1 MRLIHYNLFCYLLM
15 VPLWGFSQV
24 RPTFQREVRL
34 QSAAESQYISLAA
47 RQHASSS
54 YTISLPAEVGNVGQA
69 LTVNSRE
76 NNNSQLGWNTVLTP
90 QNGWSLTGNQTP
102 DAYDGIAGSRFGTLS
117 NQDLVMVTN
126 NLERVRIT
134 KNGLLGIGNNNPQHI
149 LDITGNADING
160 VMAIGDLVSPGAMT
174 ADGFNFYPGIAIQ
187 RTLTTASA
195 STPRTIAVLGQVI
208 GTGKFD
214 NRIMGGAFYAASDAS
229 NTQPLGQIRSLQG
242 WATHN
247 GAGTLSVAW
256 GSYHVTTNK
265 SVGVI
270 SNAYGS
276 VSGVENASTGTI
288 NKLHAHSVE
297 VWNNRGGRV
306 DTLFGLTV
314 SVYNNNAASTIGA
327 VYGIS
332 IGKGLISVT
341 NGTHFW
347 RNTGTIENSY
357 GLYMDESID
366 VGINRYALF
375 SRSKSTSRL
384 AGHLELANLDNNAV
398 ELRWLEPS
406 GAGNNYT
413 SFRAQA
419 QASDILLQLP
429 SSSPQ
434 VNQVLTAGSSVA
446 NQLEWKTI
454 QCVATPMTTLER
466 DALLSPPLGLIIMNT
481 DTQKHQGYNGRGWY
495 DFY

>member
-1 MRLIHYNLFCYLLM
+1 MTQIQCSILCFLILFHASGL
-15 VPLWGFSQV
+15 SQI
-24 RPTFQREVRL
+24 RPTLHREVRL
-34 QSAAESQYISLAA
+34 QSTGGSQHINLAA
-47 RQHASSS
+47 KQNVGSS
-54 YTISLPAEVGNVGQA
+54 YTISFPSEVGNVGQA
-69 LTVNSRE
+69 LTVSSLE
-76 NNNSQLGWNTVLTP
+76 NNSSQLSWNSVLTP
-90 QNGWSLTGNQTP
+90 QNGWSLAGNQIA
-102 DAYDGIAGSRFGTLS
+102 DAFDGTNGSRLGTLS
-117 NQDLVMVTN
+117 NQDLVVVTN
-126 NLERVRIT
+126 NQERIRVT
-134 KNGLLGIGNNNPQHI
+134 KNGLIGVGNNSPQHAF
-149 LDITGNADING
+149 DVTGNTDLNG
-160 VMAIGDLVSPGAMT
+160 VVAIGDQVSPGAMT
-174 ADGFNFYPGIAIQ
+174 ADGFNFYPGVAVQ
-187 RTLTTASA
+187 RMLTTATS

-247 GAGTLSVAW
+247 GTGTLSVAW
-256 GSYHVTTNK
+256 GAYHVTTNK
-265 SVGVI
+265 SVGAI
-270 SNAYGS
+270 SNAYGA
-276 VSGVENASTGTI
+276 VSGVENASTGVI

-347 RNTGTIENSY
+347 RNSGTIDNSY

-366 VGINRYALF
+366 VGINRYAIF
-375 SRSKSTSRL
+375 SRSKSSSRL
-384 AGHLELANLDNNAV
+384 SGHLELANIDNNAA
-398 ELRWLEPS
+398 ELKWFEPS
-406 GAGNNYT
+406 AAGSNFT
-413 SFRAQA
+413 SLKAQP
-419 QASDILLQLP
+419 QANDIVLQLP
-429 SSSPQ
+429 TSSPQ
-434 VNQVLTAGSSVA
+434 TNQVLSAGSTVA
-446 NQLEWKTI
+446 NQLEWKTL
-454 QCVATPMTTLER
+454 QWVATPMTTMER
-466 DALLSPPLGLIIMNT
+466 DAILSPPLGLIILNT